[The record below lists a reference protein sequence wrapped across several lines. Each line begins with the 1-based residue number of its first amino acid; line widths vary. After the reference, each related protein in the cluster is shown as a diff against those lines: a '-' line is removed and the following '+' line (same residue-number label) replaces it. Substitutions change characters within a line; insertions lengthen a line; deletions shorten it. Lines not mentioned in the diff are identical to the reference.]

1 MRRAVP
7 ACDASKPMF
16 RKDIVRATTSSIDC
30 PTAAP
35 AAPEYFKDSPSSVD
49 DIAAAF
55 VALVN
60 ISAYFTASFAPAP
73 N

>member
-35 AAPEYFKDSPSSVD
+35 AAPEYLRDSPSSVD